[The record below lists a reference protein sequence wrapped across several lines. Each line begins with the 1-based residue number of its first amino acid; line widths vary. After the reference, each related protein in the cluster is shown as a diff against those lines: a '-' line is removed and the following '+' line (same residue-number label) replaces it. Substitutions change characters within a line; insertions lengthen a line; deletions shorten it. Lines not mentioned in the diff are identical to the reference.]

1 MGCISSASPIKENST
16 AAEAAFRS
24 PYVGLRK
31 ASAGSFRSVVDVSR
45 DCAWARP
52 PSFAHSSPR
61 IAEGSSQAFGLG
73 AGVRA
78 RRRRSGSAQAF
89 GLGGGIAERQYIHH
103 SRTVLTHRN
112 LGLLYLLYRARAHHV
127 SQGQRWNA
135 GGRSPKEAR
144 RLPAWVLQRAPTHR
158 GSRRNAQP
166 A

>member
-1 MGCISSASPIKENST
+1 MVSIKLISAMGCISSASPIKENST

-45 DCAWARP
+45 DCALARP

-61 IAEGSSQAFGLG
+61 IAEGSSQAFGI
-73 AGVRA
+73 
-78 RRRRSGSAQAF
+78 
-89 GLGGGIAERQYIHH
+89 GGGIAERQYIHH
-103 SRTVLTHRN
+103 SRTVLTRRN